1 MVDNRAPKVHRD
13 HAPSLKFFRA
23 DPIRHVR
30 IRRSPHDRCR
40 VPWPI
45 MEIVPRRLAQQQLAG
60 NSPLIL
66 LRGEAQI
73 RIERFATSVNQP
85 LRL

>member
-1 MVDNRAPKVHRD
+1 
-13 HAPSLKFFRA
+13 
-23 DPIRHVR
+23 
-30 IRRSPHDRCR
+30 
-40 VPWPI
+40 
-45 MEIVPRRLAQQQLAG
+45 MEIVHRRLAQQQLAG